1 MIFTNQKVI
10 IFLAAVS
17 PIKKRIWYEYKCQ
30 FLIFSQFLLHTI
42 NMFSVNHISS
52 LFKIVK
58 LLSSWTV
65 PLLHPWTIS
74 FSVVLWSYFTTWF
87 FVVCLS
93 FPTCCVH
100 LTLKGIVI
108 NCFFK
113 ASNNVMAIY
122 ILNNMNIV
130 GKCIFIEKLK
140 EEI

>member
-1 MIFTNQKVI
+1 MS
-10 IFLAAVS
+10 VS
-17 PIKKRIWYEYKCQ
+17 PNKKRIWYEYKCQ

-42 NMFSVNHISS
+42 NMFSANHISS

-58 LLSSWTV
+58 LLSSWSV
-65 PLLHPWTIS
+65 PLLHFRTIS
-74 FSVVLWSYFTTWF
+74 FSVLLWSYFTTWL

-100 LTLKGIVI
+100 KTLKGIVI

-113 ASNNVMAIY
+113 ASNNVVAIS

-130 GKCIFIEKLK
+130 GKCIYKKIEGGNIAFYLATNFQS
-140 EEI
+140 